1 MSIETDT
8 LVNQTHLLA
17 IDYVARLE
25 NKVTLLGVRLIADDE
40 YIIEL
45 KRIAR
50 IANDR
55 IVMLECATEG
65 YDNQVKALEEEV
77 NSLKDKQLA
86 IECESL
92 FHADNSRQLREAYTR
107 LIEDPSINPKNR
119 LVLDTVKALEE
130 EVTRL
135 TSYNGGLKF
144 ENKRLEDILR
154 KIYQLIN

>member
-8 LVNQTHLLA
+8 LVNQTHLLV

-25 NKVTLLGVRLIADDE
+25 NKVTL
-40 YIIEL
+40 
-45 KRIAR
+45 
-50 IANDR
+50 
-55 IVMLECATEG
+55 
-65 YDNQVKALEEEV
+65 LEEEV

-144 ENKRLEDILR
+144 ENKRL
-154 KIYQLIN
+154 